1 MTVDV
6 TPFELALREPLSTA
20 RGEIDRRR
28 GFVVRETFGGVDE
41 GDVSTGSDSVEGVG
55 EATPLP
61 GWTESFG
68 DCRRALDAVDDL
80 DAALGAG
87 LGDTPAARHAVS
99 LALFDARARSAD
111 ESLGRVLAGPDA
123 PVAESVPVNAT
134 VGDGGVEETARA
146 VRDAADAGYDC
157 AKVKV
162 GVGAVDRDVNRLAA
176 AHESTPEIALRADA
190 NGAWSRG
197 EAEAFAD
204 GLTGRGVPLDYL
216 EQPLPAD
223 ALDAHAEL
231 REAVGV
237 RIAVDEAL
245 AAASVDAVLDR
256 EAADV
261 LVLKPMALGGPDRAL
276 AAADRASEAG
286 VETVV
291 TTTIDAVVARTAAV
305 HVAAALGD
313 PPACGLG
320 TAELLA
326 RDLAPDPAPVVGGR
340 VAVPDGSGIAGD
352 AFATLDTD

>member
-6 TPFELALREPLSTA
+6 TPFELPLREPLSTA
-20 RGEIDRRR
+20 RGDIDRRR
-28 GFVVRETFGGVDE
+28 GFVVRGHVGG
-41 GDVSTGSDSVEGVG
+41 VEGVG

-61 GWTESFG
+61 GWTEPYD
-68 DCRRALDAVDDL
+68 DCRRALDPVDGL
-80 DAALGAG
+80 AAG
-87 LGDTPAARHAVS
+87 LSSGVLDDAPAARHAVS

-111 ESLGRVLAGPDA
+111 ESLGRFLAGPDA
-123 PVAESVPVNAT
+123 PVAEAVPVNAT
-134 VGDGGVEETARA
+134 VGDGEEEATAETVAEAA
-146 VRDAADAGYDC
+146 VSGYDC

-162 GVGAVDRDVNRLAA
+162 GSGSVDRDIDRLVAA
-176 AHESTPEIALRADA
+176 RERAPEIALRADA
-190 NGAWSRG
+190 NGAWSRS

-204 GLTGRGVPLDYL
+204 GLGEQGVSLDYL

-223 ALDAHAEL
+223 ALDEHAAL
-231 REAVGV
+231 RESVDV
-237 RIAVDEAL
+237 RIAVDETL
-245 AAASVDAVLDR
+245 AAASVGAVLDV

-276 AAADRASEAG
+276 AAADRAGEAG
-286 VETVV
+286 VESVV

-326 RDLAPDPAPVVGGR
+326 RDLARDPAPVVDGR
-340 VAVPDGSGIAGD
+340 VAVPDGPGIAGD
-352 AFATLDTD
+352 AFGTLDVG